1 MSGAVADLL
10 VADLLRNALDLSE
23 EQRLE
28 LASEL
33 IASVDGPVDEDWDSA
48 WLEELDRR
56 HARSQGDDE
65 GGDDWSRVKQ
75 RVLGRLGR

>member
-1 MSGAVADLL
+1 MSAAVAT
-10 VADLLRNALDLSE
+10 LLRDALDLTE
-23 EQRLE
+23 DQRLE

-33 IASVDGPVDEDWDSA
+33 IASVDGPADEDWDSV

-56 HARSQGDDE
+56 VARAEARAQDDPE
-65 GGDDWSRVKQ
+65 RGDDWAVVKQ